1 MAVTLRALRRSRGLT
16 LIDVAR
22 LSGVPART
30 LGAIE
35 LGALHLDSATRVQ
48 LACVF
53 AVAPGALYPAPA
65 MAMPRAGVASG
76 LHRVA
81 LPFATALATT
91 ALAAALLPWP
101 ANVTSQAPI
110 TREAIAAVPVAL
122 AEAVREPALR
132 LADNLVH
139 VEAITSVLLRTASSF
154 PASLAGREAGSP
166 APVSVVE
173 AKDGASAMPRGCPV
187 IAGIGQVVVTQGYA
201 EGSHAPASIW
211 GALDFGIDADGDG
224 YAEPGAT
231 RGAMVIATHAG
242 IARVYPGSWPGGH
255 FVRIENHDAGWNTA
269 YGHLDTFTVNDGQEV
284 QRGTVIGTVGST
296 GYATGPH
303 LHYEIWH
310 QGVNVDPG
318 PYVACD

>member
-35 LGALHLDSATRVQ
+35 LGALHLDSATRAQ

-53 AVAPGALYPAPA
+53 AVAPGALYPAPV
-65 MAMPRAGVASG
+65 MVMPRAGVTSG

-91 ALAAALLPWP
+91 ALAAALLPRP
-101 ANVTSQAPI
+101 ASFMSPAPI
-110 TREAIAAVPVAL
+110 TQAAVAAAPMAL

-132 LADNLVH
+132 LADNLVQ
-139 VEAITSVLLRTASSF
+139 VEAITSALVRAASSF
-154 PASLAGREAGSP
+154 PAPLTDREAGSP
-166 APVSVVE
+166 EPVSVIE
-173 AKDGASAMPRGCPV
+173 AKDGALTMPRGCPV
-187 IAGIGQVVVTQGYA
+187 IAGAGQVVVTQGYA
-201 EGSHAPASIW
+201 EGTHVPASVW
-211 GALDFGIDADGDG
+211 GALDFGVDADGDG

-231 RGAMVIATHAG
+231 RGATVIATHTG
-242 IARVYPGSWPGGH
+242 IARVYPGSWPGGN
-255 FVRIENHDAGWNTA
+255 FVRIENRDTGWSTA
-269 YGHLDTFTVNDGQEV
+269 YGHLDTFVVSDGQEV
-284 QRGTVIGTVGST
+284 RRGTIIGTVGST

-303 LHYEIWH
+303 LHYEVWR

-318 PYVACD
+318 PYLTCE